1 MQQIID
7 FIIRKKDV
15 VVYFI
20 LLLFSL
26 VLILN
31 SNYFQKS
38 KVLLLSNSISNY
50 TTENLNYF
58 KEYFKLKEIN
68 YKLSEE
74 NLVLKNQLEKI
85 NEISSLDSLSITNFS
100 YKNAKVISNN
110 LSSVKNHLI
119 INKGLKHGLKN
130 EMGVISST
138 GIVGIINQTSK
149 NYSSVMSILNI
160 NTKINAK
167 VKRTSHFG
175 TLEWYGLRTN
185 YLILNDIPETA
196 NIKVG
201 DSIITGGMSLIFPEG
216 ISIGIV
222 SEIITQ
228 NKHNDSVVKFIGDN
242 KNRINNKAKY
252 LDFEFKENYLT
263 IEVKLHTNMNNLN
276 NVYVIESLYREEF
289 QKIKN

>member
-1 MQQIID
+1 MQQVID

-38 KVLLLSNSISNY
+38 KVLLFSNSISNY

-68 YKLSEE
+68 YNLSKE
-74 NLVLKNQLEKI
+74 NLVLKNQLEKF
-85 NEISSLDSLSITNFS
+85 SRRTKLDSLKNVNFS
-100 YKNAKVISNN
+100 YKNAKIISNN
-110 LSSVKNHLI
+110 LSSTKNHLI
-119 INKGLKHGLKN
+119 INKGVKHGLKN

-138 GIVGIINQTSK
+138 GIVGIINRTSK

-175 TLEWYGLRTN
+175 TLEWYGLRTD
-185 YLILNDIPETA
+185 YMILNDIPETA
-196 NIKVG
+196 NIEVG

-216 ISIGIV
+216 INIGIV
-222 SEIITQ
+222 SEIINQ
-228 NKHNDSVVKFIGDN
+228 NKHNDSVVKFIVDN
-242 KNRINNKAKY
+242 KNINKAKY

-276 NVYVIESLYREEF
+276 NVYVIESLNREEF